1 MASRFFIA
9 ILILISC
16 LVLLPSRVS
25 AESFNVELA
34 AELPA
39 VSPSS
44 LAPSQSLSPYRAHFS
59 RKVRSHSIALVR
71 QGCELDK
78 QGKHMQALQKF
89 ELASQVDPSYE
100 TALSNLVTACLVNG
114 RLNQGLSAGTLF
126 INRFPASQQGH
137 EVNCMVNSMKLEWQ
151 RRILAQVHTGLTVG
165 PDTSDYFAYQLVHK
179 VRRWPAHLLPIRVFV
194 ASGKGVKGFRSSFR
208 KDLLDSF
215 QEWSDGC
222 HGLISFVF
230 VDDPQEASIDC
241 EWIDDIHKFP
251 AHSGIEGGETV
262 PYYNN
267 RGLARATIML
277 LTTPRSN
284 RGKELDTAMRHVC
297 LHEIGHSLGLMEH
310 SDSPE
315 DIMFYAFQGDDRTRP
330 KLSGRDVMTLV
341 RLYSCNLAEAN
352 GGERTTSSTDL
363 ELASRLSIAARPGAL
378 PPTEEKKVE
387 SSLPAKI
394 SVDRP

>member
-1 MASRFFIA
+1 MVSRFLLVFVV
-9 ILILISC
+9 LISYF
-16 LVLLPSRVS
+16 VLCPSRS
-25 AESFNVELA
+25 HAESGDVELA
-34 AELPA
+34 AQVPTVLPGTA
-39 VSPSS
+39 GSSTTFPSYQMH
-44 LAPSQSLSPYRAHFS
+44 LN
-59 RKVRSHSIALVR
+59 RKARSHSIALVR

-89 ELASQVDPSYE
+89 DLASTIDPTYE
-100 TALSNLVTACLVNG
+100 TAQSNLVTACLVNG
-114 RLNQGLSAGTLF
+114 KLNKGLSAGTLF
-126 INRFPASQQGH
+126 INRFPMSQQTH
-137 EVNCMVNSMKLEWQ
+137 EVNCMVKSMKLEWQ
-151 RRILAQVHTGLTVG
+151 RRILAQMHTGIAVG
-165 PDTSDYFAYQLVHK
+165 PDTSDYFAYQLVHR
-179 VRRWPAHLLPIRVFV
+179 VRRWPAHLMPIKVYV
-194 ASGKGVKGFRSSFR
+194 ASGKDVKQFRSSFR

-215 QEWSDGC
+215 EEWSNGC

-230 VDDPQEASIDC
+230 VNDPQDASIDC

-262 PYYNN
+262 PYYNS

-284 RGKELDTAMRHVC
+284 KGKELDTAMRHVC

-341 RLYSCNLAEAN
+341 RLYSCDLAEVN
-352 GGERTTSSTDL
+352 GLNRTATSLDM
-363 ELASRLSIAARPGAL
+363 ELASRSSLSAKFGSLA
-378 PPTEEKKVE
+378 PTAQKKVE
-387 SSLPAKI
+387 SHLPAEANA
-394 SVDRP
+394 DNP